1 MPGTHV
7 DPGARARSSA
17 PDAPTADAEPPDEH
31 EPRPARGPDVRRHL
45 PVAGARAADAGLD
58 RLPKVAFDYLQL
70 VGPAVLAALAA
81 VSVMV
86 VVGDDDVP
94 AFHVGIEWVPVF
106 VCLAIVARRRNLF
119 LGLVAAVAI
128 VAIARAAGLA
138 ALPA

>member
-1 MPGTHV
+1 VTTNLVFLAVLMFAVTYPT
-7 DPGARARSSA
+7 RALGILT
-17 PDAPTADAEPPDEH
+17 P
-31 EPRPARGPDVRRHL
+31 
-45 PVAGARAADAGLD
+45 GLD

-94 AFHVGIEWVPVF
+94 SFHVGIEWVAVF
-106 VCLAIVARRRNLF
+106 VCLAVVAQRRNLF
-119 LGLVAAVAI
+119 LGLVSAVAI

-138 ALPA
+138 AIPA